1 MRKLAHTRPAAAI
14 RELPKIV
21 AVPAHESARITPFS
35 VKNEVPSPLWLGY
48 SSGMEHAFLIPV
60 RPDGDESVK
69 AVCGRV
75 MDSQRLAPSK
85 RQRCKTCTIRMA
97 EDTRKRG
104 KELSEPTTDNVATGL
119 TQGDPKDAE
128 RRRTAEL
135 KPLFG
140 EASKIN
146 PVIVDLTR
154 DGRDDEALALARRLD
169 VSAKSIGGMVPKA
182 ERSPIGQRDHGMS
195 DGVALVQGPNM
206 EATDGQVTDWE
217 RPTGDLPNCLVGAPI
232 AEPNPDAPRRTWR
245 NPVTG
250 AIEPASPRLD
260 GSLRERVDRT
270 IVPDAAD
277 RDGFVQSSARRTPAS
292 KRRHRR
298 KVNAERKAQA
308 RIAERK
314 RGK

>member
-48 SSGMEHAFLIPV
+48 PSGMEHAFLIPV
-60 RPDGDESVK
+60 RPDGGEPVK

-75 MDSQRLAPSK
+75 MDAQRLAASK
-85 RQRCKTCTIRMA
+85 RQRCKTCTVRMA

-104 KELSEPTTDNVATGL
+104 KGLSEPTTDNVATGL
-119 TQGDPKDAE
+119 TKGDPKDAE
-128 RRRTAEL
+128 QRRVAEL
-135 KPLFG
+135 GPLFG
-140 EASKIN
+140 EAAKIN
-146 PVIVDLTR
+146 PQIVDHIR
-154 DGRDDEALALARRLD
+154 AGHDGEALELARQLD
-169 VSAKSIGGMVPKA
+169 ASAKGVRGMAPQAVQT
-182 ERSPIGQRDHGMS
+182 PIGQRDHGMS
-195 DGVALVQGPNM
+195 DGIALVQGPNM
-206 EATDGQVTDWE
+206 EASDGAVTDWE

-245 NPVTG
+245 NPQTG

-298 KVNAERKAQA
+298 KMNAERKAQA